1 MMKILLQGYRCKA
14 FHGVF
19 PEEQLTGGEFE
30 VNLEVSFEEKGT
42 IENLDESISYT
53 DLLEIVKLAMKRP
66 KPLLETVCQLIIR
79 EIKAAYPFV
88 FEINIS
94 ICKLT
99 APIANF
105 QGRVGVSYQKKY
117 NS

>member
-19 PEEQLTGGEFE
+19 PEEQVNGGEFE
-30 VNLEVSFEEKGT
+30 VNLDVSFEEKGI
-42 IENLDESISYT
+42 IENLEETISYT
-53 DLLEIVKLAMKRP
+53 ALLELVKLSMDRP
-66 KPLLETVCQLIIR
+66 KPLLETVCQSITR
-79 EIKAAYPFV
+79 EIKAAYPIV
-88 FEINIS
+88 IEINIS

-99 APIANF
+99 PPIANF